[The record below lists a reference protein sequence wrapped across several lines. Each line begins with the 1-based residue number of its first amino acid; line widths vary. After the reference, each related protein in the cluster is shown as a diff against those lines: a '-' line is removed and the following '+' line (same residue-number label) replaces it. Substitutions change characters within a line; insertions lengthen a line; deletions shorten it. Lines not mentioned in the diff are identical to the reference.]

1 MSLTPSQD
9 GIIEGEITVPAN
21 TIPAGAKLIE
31 FTGSAIDEPNRA
43 SAQFVAKGSINIT
56 EIQETRRRV
65 IQETRYW
72 CSLQDP
78 LAQSFAV
85 VDDCQI
91 SYVDCWMDVEAGL
104 SAAVLQTRT
113 DVVLQIREMINGF
126 PGPKVLAESI
136 RSPEQLQLW
145 RNGSTPASGVTHARI
160 TQSGLVNTGDAGLN
174 NVAFLASSMI
184 EGKRYTIKSLGNT
197 NFTLYGASSN
207 TVGVSF
213 IRNQVELLS
222 AAGQGTVT
230 SDGVHALTIGGPGV
244 DAAGTFTVTDGRV
257 TNITITRPGTGYTTA
272 PELDFSACH
281 GLSGAAGAASVGD
294 YNRFEFPPTL
304 LWRDQQYAIVLLCN
318 DAIWRVRVGVM
329 GGTDAVT
336 RRRITLQ
343 PYTVGVLF
351 SSSNNVSWTI
361 HQDRDMTFRV
371 GGPTYT
377 SSTRTIN
384 FPRLTLTEAADY
396 LALMCAY
403 ELPTADCSVKFA
415 ATVGSTTI
423 DILPNTFNLLNPP
436 AAIGTQID
444 ITATLTGTELLTP
457 VIEPDYQIFTG
468 LTTSPSIYETRD
480 IQIQARPD
488 NSTTGATRISILYEY
503 RSRGA
508 ATITCEVYDPNADP
522 EDAWIEVM
530 PDESAWLLP
539 MADDWREQQ
548 LVLQDFDPTATSTRL
563 RITLTGTALARPE
576 LRKLRVVIADNP
588 DYTP

>member
-91 SYVDCWMDVEAGL
+91 SYVDCWMDVEKGP
-104 SAAVLQTRT
+104 T

-160 TQSGLVNTGDAGLN
+160 TQSGLVNTGDASLN

-184 EGKRYTIKSLGNT
+184 QGKRYTIKSVGNT
-197 NFTLYGASSN
+197 DFTLYGASSN
-207 TVGVSF
+207 TMGVSF
-213 IRNQVELLS
+213 IATSVPAS
-222 AAGQGTVT
+222 AAGQGTLT

-244 DAAGTFTVTDGRV
+244 NAAGTFTVTDGRV

-361 HQDRDMTFRV
+361 HQDRDLTFRV

-415 ATVGSTTI
+415 ATVGSTTL

-480 IQIQARPD
+480 IEIQARPD

-508 ATITCEVYDPNADP
+508 ATIGCQVYDPVNEQWTTVNADP
-522 EDAWIEVM
+522 D
-530 PDESAWLLP
+530 AWLLP
-539 MADDWREQQ
+539 MADDWREEQ
-548 LVLQDFDPTATSTRL
+548 LVLPDFPPTATSTRL